1 MASGHT
7 AKAVL
12 SLSMI
17 LLNTA
22 QIRQAPEDLDLSSEL
37 FQDMKP
43 SLVIGTQI
51 LSSALAP
58 LEVTDL
64 HHPFPITPSSYLHI
78 YYISI
83 RFNRVRT
90 ISCVPTLWNGVRK
103 TQYSRD
109 VKVLKLEWG
118 NTHSLSTQVATPTHQ
133 NHTLRHFSSQSI
145 LENSKTWHQEVKP
158 IDKMSIILL

>member
-1 MASGHT
+1 MVTQQKQFWASQWSFLTRHKFARPLKT
-7 AKAVL
+7 WI
-12 SLSMI
+12 SLR
-17 LLNTA
+17 N
-22 QIRQAPEDLDLSSEL
+22 SSRIWNH
-37 FQDMKP
+37 P
-43 SLVIGTQI
+43 CVIGTQI

-64 HHPFPITPSSYLHI
+64 HHPFPIVPSSYLHI

-109 VKVLKLEWG
+109 VKGLKLEWG
-118 NTHSLSTQVATPTHQ
+118 NTHSLSTLVATPTHQ
-133 NHTLRHFSSQSI
+133 NHTSRHFSSQNI
-145 LENSKTWHQEVKP
+145 LENSKTWHQKVKP